1 MINNTKQRI
10 VVLGAAGFI
19 GFHLSKKL
27 IETGNYTL
35 ILIDN
40 LVRGVLDS
48 EFKSVINSRY
58 VQFLELD
65 LSNEI
70 SYKNLFLENDIVV
83 NCAALNGTQ
92 NFYKNPVNV
101 VRHSAVSAIF
111 AAENAA
117 RAKVKKYIYFGTP
130 ESYAGGVNLDLVEI
144 PTPEN
149 SPLVID
155 NPLNL
160 RWSYAASKTVGEI
173 AAIANHFEFGLP
185 IFIFRVHNIYGP
197 RMGQFHVVP
206 DLIEK
211 FTKGDFRVNG
221 LNESRSFMYIDDLIF
236 ILEKFIFQIDSQND
250 IIFNVGSKTE
260 TPISELAKNILQI
273 LGFSNELVS
282 APKFPGSVNRR
293 IADTTLLAKYVQIP
307 ETSLEVGLRSYI
319 DWYQRIKN
327 D

>member
-48 EFKSVINSRY
+48 EFKSVINSMC

-130 ESYAGGVNLDLVEI
+130 ESYAGGVS
-144 PTPEN
+144 N
-149 SPLVID
+149 S
-155 NPLNL
+155 
-160 RWSYAASKTVGEI
+160 R
-173 AAIANHFEFGLP
+173 
-185 IFIFRVHNIYGP
+185 
-197 RMGQFHVVP
+197 
-206 DLIEK
+206 K
-211 FTKGDFRVNG
+211 FTTRN
-221 LNESRSFMYIDDLIF
+221 
-236 ILEKFIFQIDSQND
+236 
-250 IIFNVGSKTE
+250 
-260 TPISELAKNILQI
+260 
-273 LGFSNELVS
+273 
-282 APKFPGSVNRR
+282 
-293 IADTTLLAKYVQIP
+293 
-307 ETSLEVGLRSYI
+307 
-319 DWYQRIKN
+319 
-327 D
+327 